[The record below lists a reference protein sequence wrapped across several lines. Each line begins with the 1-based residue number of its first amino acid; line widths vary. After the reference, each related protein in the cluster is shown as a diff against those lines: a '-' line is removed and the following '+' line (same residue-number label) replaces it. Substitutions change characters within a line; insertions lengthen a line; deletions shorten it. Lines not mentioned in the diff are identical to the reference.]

1 MTPLAAASSGEDV
14 MKLKAIPVL
23 AVGFATTVL
32 ALLPIWQLMA
42 VSHLM
47 HAMAAA
53 LAALL

>member
-1 MTPLAAASSGEDV
+1 